1 MNRPAQQSS
10 RWLMAIFLAWGGGL
24 STTSGADQPEQP
36 FNVLFVAIDDLT
48 STLGCYGDS
57 VASTPSIDGLADRGV
72 LFKHAYCQLPL
83 CNPSRASV
91 LTGLRP
97 DQIRVYDLDRHFRAE
112 QPGVVTLPQLFRQNG
127 WFTARVGKL
136 YHYNVP
142 AGIGTD
148 GLDDPPSWDSVI
160 NPKGRDVADESLIFN
175 AEPHRKISAALSWL
189 AADGNDAEQTDGM
202 VATAAIRL
210 MQEHRD
216 EPFFLGVGF
225 FRPHT
230 PYVAPRKYFHAQ
242 PLDEIIIPP
251 APADDR
257 DDIPLAAFAHNNPVP
272 HYGLPIPTCRQAKQ
286 AYYAS
291 VAFVDA
297 QVGRLLRALESLDL
311 AARTIVVLWSD
322 HGYHLGEHGG
332 IWQKRTLFE
341 ESTRAPLIMLVPG
354 TAGRGTACD
363 RIVEFVDIY
372 PTLADC
378 CGLPL
383 PSATPC
389 AGRSLVP
396 LLNEPSLSAEQW
408 QGAALSQVLRPA
420 DQRLPNQVMGRSIR
434 TERWR
439 YTEWNEGREGQE
451 LYDHAADPH
460 EFHNLA
466 IEPTAETQVLI
477 RQLRSRLETAAEGCP
492 PTSPVNPAR
501 L

>member
-1 MNRPAQQSS
+1 MNRPAQQPPW
-10 RWLMAIFLAWGGGL
+10 RLMAFLLAWAAGL
-24 STTSGADQPEQP
+24 ATSSKADQPERA

-48 STLGCYGDS
+48 STLGCYGDP
-57 VASTPSIDGLADRGV
+57 VANTPSIDALAGRGV
-72 LFKHAYCQLPL
+72 FFRHAYCQLPL
-83 CNPSRASV
+83 CNPSRASL

-112 QPGVVTLPQLFRQNG
+112 RPDVVTLPQLFRQSG
-127 WFTARVGKL
+127 WYTARVGKL

-142 AGIGTD
+142 AGIGTN
-148 GLDDPPSWDSVI
+148 GLDDPPSWDEVI
-160 NPKGRDVADESLIFN
+160 NPKGRDVAEESLIIN

-189 AADGNDAEQTDGM
+189 AADGTDGEQTDGL
-202 VATAAIRL
+202 VASEAIRL

-230 PYVAPRKYFHAQ
+230 PYVAPKKYFQSQ
-242 PLDEIIIPP
+242 PLDEIQIPS

-257 DDIPLAAFAHNNPVP
+257 DDIPPAAFAHNNPVP
-272 HYGLPIPTCRQAKQ
+272 HYNLPTATCRKAKQ

-291 VAFVDA
+291 VSFIDA
-297 QVGRLLRALESLDL
+297 QIGRLMQALDTLDL
-311 AARTIVVLWSD
+311 ADRTIVVLWSD

-354 TAGRGTACD
+354 SSGCGTPCD

-372 PTLADC
+372 PTLVELCA
-378 CGLPL
+378 LPL
-383 PSATPC
+383 PHDAQL

-396 LLNEPSLSAEQW
+396 LLKEPSLPNNQW
-408 QGAALSQVLRPA
+408 CGEAVSQVLRPA
-420 DQRLPNQVMGRSIR
+420 DERLPSQVMGRSIR

-439 YTEWNEGREGQE
+439 YTEWNEGREGRE
-451 LYDHAADPH
+451 LYDHATDPH

-466 IEPTAETQVLI
+466 IEPTAEIEVTINGLQK
-477 RQLRSRLETAAEGCP
+477 RLQTAAEGCP
-492 PTSPVNPAR
+492 PASPVNPAR